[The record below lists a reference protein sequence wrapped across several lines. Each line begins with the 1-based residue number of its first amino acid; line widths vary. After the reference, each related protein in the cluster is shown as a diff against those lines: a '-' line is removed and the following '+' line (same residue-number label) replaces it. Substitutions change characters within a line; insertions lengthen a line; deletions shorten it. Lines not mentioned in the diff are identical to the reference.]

1 MTGRRAAKPAKADDA
16 LDTDGWPVSGRPGF
30 LIRRLHQI
38 HVALFIEECGSEFT
52 PVQYSVLSA
61 VAAHGPSDQK
71 AIGQIVGLDRANIA
85 DVLARLE
92 KRGLVRRRVSP
103 ADGRVR
109 LAALSAEGRK
119 ALAHLDAGAIRA
131 HERTIETLPSAARQ
145 QFLAALARLVA
156 AKNDVGRAILRL
168 SPEE

>member
-1 MTGRRAAKPAKADDA
+1 MTGRRASKPKAAAA
-16 LDTDGWPVSGRPGF
+16 LDSDGWPVSGRPGF

-61 VAAHGPSDQK
+61 VAAHGPLDQK
-71 AIGQIVGLDRANIA
+71 AIGQIVGLDRTNIA

-92 KRGLVRRRVSP
+92 KRCLVRRRVSP
-103 ADGRVR
+103 ADRRVR

-131 HERTIETLPSAARQ
+131 HERTIETLSSAARQ
-145 QFLAALARLVA
+145 QFLSALTRLVA

-168 SPEE
+168 SPGE